1 MVPFKRLWVIVRYCL
16 SWNVLNSD
24 FSFLCSINPQV
35 PFINKLQR
43 KNINFPREKEGYCLD
58 PWSGNGFNG
67 CLLKLRFFK
76 ILSMNVYLKDKDNLA
91 YKINQLLDYPSPV
104 WILLFPEGTRFS
116 QEKFAAS
123 QKFAAARGLPE
134 LQHHLIPRTKGFS
147 FTGKQSYHMLNPGR
161 ILINEPQK
169 FRKKKYFN
177 GKIKIFFL

>member
-1 MVPFKRLWVIVRYCL
+1 MT
-16 SWNVLNSD
+16 
-24 FSFLCSINPQV
+24 FSFLSSINPHV
-35 PFINKLQR
+35 TFINKLQN
-43 KNINFPREKEGYCLD
+43 KNVNFPREKKDIAFILD
-58 PWSGNGFNG
+58 RANLNGS
-67 CLLKLRFFK
+67 LFK
-76 ILSMNVYLKDKDNLA
+76 ILSLNVYLKDKDNLA

-161 ILINEPQK
+161 NK
-169 FRKKKYFN
+169 
-177 GKIKIFFL
+177 